1 MKGFLGLCLLVA
13 IATLLS
19 MSQSLAQSGVLS
31 GPPQVRPSGPGAGPG
46 PGPGLGPGPYG
57 PGPGRPGQG
66 PGAGPGPSPGPY
78 GPGPGPTPGP
88 RGPGPGPSLA
98 PPGPQDG
105 QGLSWIAVVAGF
117 DGTGK
122 KVSVG
127 YSGPQRSKFE
137 AEDAAIRACNRVD
150 GKVYCQNPFAVS
162 TGCLYIVPGNKRGG
176 GVRWGRGGTPD
187 AAFAE
192 CRRGGYVCPRDK
204 LIGGCVPG
212 IR

>member
-31 GPPQVRPSGPGAGPG
+31 GPPQVRPTGPGPGPGPGYGPGQGPGPGPYGPGPGLSPGPRGPG
-46 PGPGLGPGPYG
+46 PGPGLGPGP
-57 PGPGRPGQG
+57 QG
-66 PGAGPGPSPGPY
+66 
-78 GPGPGPTPGP
+78 
-88 RGPGPGPSLA
+88 
-98 PPGPQDG
+98 
-105 QGLSWIAVVAGF
+105 GLTWIAVVAGF

-122 KVSVG
+122 RVSVG
-127 YSGPQRSKFE
+127 FSGLQRSKFE

-150 GKVYCQNPFAVS
+150 GRVYCQNPFAVS
-162 TGCLYIVPGNKRGG
+162 TGCLYIVPGNRRGG

-192 CRRGGYVCPRDK
+192 CRRGGYVCPRNK

-212 IR
+212 YR

>member
-1 MKGFLGLCLLVA
+1 MVRA
-13 IATLLS
+13 RA
-19 MSQSLAQSGVLS
+19 SG
-31 GPPQVRPSGPGAGPG
+31 
-46 PGPGLGPGPYG
+46 
-57 PGPGRPGQG
+57 
-66 PGAGPGPSPGPY
+66 SPGPRRARA
-78 GPGPGPTPGP
+78 GAGAGVW
-88 RGPGPGPSLA
+88 RRRA
-98 PPGPQDG
+98 RRR

-122 KVSVG
+122 RVSVG
-127 YSGPQRSKFE
+127 YSGLQRSRFE

-150 GKVYCQNPFAVS
+150 GRVYCQNPFAVS

-192 CRRGGYVCPRDK
+192 CRRGGYVCPRNK

-212 IR
+212 YR